1 MPFLGVPGVLAGQ
14 GPVEVPGGR
23 RRALGGRGRG
33 RFGGGEPW
41 GANRQ
46 RRERLERGAEVAL
59 VEREHGVVRAP
70 KVAENAW
77 VVGVL
82 VKSDGKKRG
91 TLWRMDAV
99 LAGKRIEVKPCTT
112 GEQVLMEVET
122 TEETRGGVLF
132 SFRNVAGFA

>member
-1 MPFLGVPGVLAGQ
+1 
-14 GPVEVPGGR
+14 
-23 RRALGGRGRG
+23 
-33 RFGGGEPW
+33 
-41 GANRQ
+41 
-46 RRERLERGAEVAL
+46 
-59 VEREHGVVRAP
+59 VRAP
-70 KVAENAW
+70 EVAENAW